1 MMMFFIWE
9 MFMKTVFVT
18 LENIFIWKNRTFL
31 KKVFFLEGCF
41 MEIRLFL
48 MDKRKIFPLGD
59 VMGVNGCKIAIH
71 FQHKI
76 WDYLNYVHNSSLK
89 VCP

>member
-1 MMMFFIWE
+1 
-9 MFMKTVFVT
+9 
-18 LENIFIWKNRTFL
+18 
-31 KKVFFLEGCF
+31 

-76 WDYLNYVHNSSLK
+76 
-89 VCP
+89 